1 MRGPLSPT
9 AQDTPVTSP
18 DWVKHSQ
25 RVGAL
30 ISVFI
35 SEASGSLAR
44 LYPLASRVSVGSS
57 GGHRV
62 PFSSQQALSSGVPRG
77 TLPTGS
83 GQAANEAPCP
93 EPSHPGEELLSPP
106 ERVFQIFF
114 NRTHFLFI
122 NESLYREKKK
132 KRLFLEQR
140 QLSLHCLYF
149 PFQIII
155 LFA

>member
-62 PFSSQQALSSGVPRG
+62 PFSSQQALGSGVPRG

-132 KRLFLEQR
+132 DF
-140 QLSLHCLYF
+140 S
-149 PFQIII
+149 
-155 LFA
+155 